1 MFCTLCTGG
10 THEPSPNSDQKG
22 VLSQDTSTSPRKSN
36 SPTLSSKQTS
46 LTNTNSTMVINTA
59 DHTVI
64 PFSVAIKRMSEIL
77 IYKANEC
84 TAKVR
89 FHISGE
95 SLNKLFL
102 NISCYYHVIIFL
114 LKLQLFNS

>member
-22 VLSQDTSTSPRKSN
+22 VLSQDSSTSPRKSN

-84 TAKVR
+84 TAKVS
-89 FHISGE
+89 FYISGE
-95 SLNKLFL
+95 SLNKLK
-102 NISCYYHVIIFL
+102 YFL
-114 LKLQLFNS
+114 LLSRYTLTFKIQLFNS

>member
-1 MFCTLCTGG
+1 MA
-10 THEPSPNSDQKG
+10 
-22 VLSQDTSTSPRKSN
+22 
-36 SPTLSSKQTS
+36 PTVQSG

-84 TAKVR
+84 TAKV
-89 FHISGE
+89 
-95 SLNKLFL
+95 KLP
-102 NISCYYHVIIFL
+102 IT
-114 LKLQLFNS
+114 